1 MGKVGRIVYPDTC
14 ILIYWLE
21 RNPTYVDAIL
31 QKLRPALESAP
42 ILVFTELTRMECRV
56 KPLQTDKQIQ
66 LAGYDR
72 VFSTPGYRFEKL
84 SREVFDVATELRAQ
98 YGLKAPDAIHLA
110 AALSSGCD
118 EIWTNDDR
126 LAKAAAGRIG
136 VFNVKERNVTNT

>member
-56 KPLQTDKQIQ
+56 KPLQTDNQIQ
-66 LAGYDR
+66 LAAYDR
-72 VFSTPGYRFEKL
+72 VFSTWL
-84 SREVFDVATELRAQ
+84 
-98 YGLKAPDAIHLA
+98 
-110 AALSSGCD
+110 
-118 EIWTNDDR
+118 
-126 LAKAAAGRIG
+126 
-136 VFNVKERNVTNT
+136 